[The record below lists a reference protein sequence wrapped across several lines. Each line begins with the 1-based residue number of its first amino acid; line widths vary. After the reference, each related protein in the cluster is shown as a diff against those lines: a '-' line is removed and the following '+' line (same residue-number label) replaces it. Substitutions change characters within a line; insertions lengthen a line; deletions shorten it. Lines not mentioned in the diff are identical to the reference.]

1 MSSNNDS
8 NTLIEN
14 ESEDRSK
21 NDEITSKAG
30 KLRQRWTR
38 SERCADRVDEQS
50 MELAPCTGCTGLD
63 RPDASMNLGEGD
75 EDDVDDVATKLIMED
90 PSYHR
95 DLLRDLLSVMRQVD
109 DAHAQTLLGMI
120 RADCSLAEIRL
131 FVDKTMKDVQDAGR
145 DGETIERLRDM
156 RTRVRI
162 ESGEPPFRPQVMD
175 IHYLCDQAPYKV
187 PAKPWTTVTDDD
199 ALVSHLI
206 SLYFTWDY
214 PFYAFVD
221 LQAFVRHMRD
231 GNVNSDLCSP
241 FLVNAMLAN
250 ACHYSQYSEA
260 YAIPGDVKTKGSDF
274 LAEAERHMHSYQLE
288 RGRNVRLASLQATLL
303 LYERYSMS
311 GDDNLGYTMLH
322 RAIEMAESLGIV
334 NGPDLDLDRLQMSEE
349 MRSSIKR
356 TAWGLFQVDTV
367 VHTNFRKPSK
377 ISRVCVQRIDRNEST
392 PSEQWTPYPTGKAPR
407 PSFLSQYFDE
417 ACRLSFIAR
426 DISHH
431 LYQDPRPEATQH
443 ERKKE
448 FFDKLEHWEAELP
461 DFFDPSTKP
470 PAHILLLRM
479 RYHAIMISL
488 SRDGFGVHTFFSKEE
503 GQSHTTVPASSQLP
517 PHLRDKASEQSLAS
531 ARAIAGLVRVH
542 REEYGIGR
550 THPFTTYAIMVALF
564 TMLDHAS
571 FDILDSD
578 FLALTSA
585 FSVIACRSQ
594 VGRNLFHIFRQSVRA
609 QDQEKRVLE
618 SDEVPEEIKELF
630 GRYPA
635 SQKPDKWDD
644 YVDGLDKLEGGEVQ
658 DTQSMDGMR
667 NYAASGVRDMLS
679 KYESLSLG
687 QDTM

>member
-1 MSSNNDS
+1 MSPSDNSNNDS
-8 NTLIEN
+8 HTLNEN
-14 ESEDRSK
+14 ETEDQSK
-21 NDEITSKAG
+21 NDGITSKAG
-30 KLRQRWTR
+30 KLIRDGTGRK
-38 SERCADRVDEQS
+38 S
-50 MELAPCTGCTGLD
+50 MDLAPCTSCTGLD
-63 RPDASMNLGEGD
+63 RPDAPLVMNPGN

-95 DLLRDLLSVMRQVD
+95 DLLRDMLNVMRLVD
-109 DAHAQTLLGMI
+109 DAHVQTLLGMI
-120 RADCSLAEIRL
+120 RSDCALEEMKH
-131 FVDKTMKDVQDAGR
+131 FVDKTLKDVQDAGR
-145 DGETIERLRDM
+145 DGETVERLQDM
-156 RTRVRI
+156 RMRVRI
-162 ESGEPPFRPQVMD
+162 ESGEPAFRPQVMD
-175 IHYLCDQAPYKV
+175 IHYLCDGVPYKV

-221 LQAFVRHMRD
+221 MRAFVQHMQDR
-231 GNVNSDLCSP
+231 NTNSDLCSP

-250 ACHYSQYSEA
+250 ACYSEA

-311 GDDNLGYTMLH
+311 GDDDLGYTMLN
-322 RAIEMAESLGIV
+322 RAIDMAESLGII
-334 NGPDLDLDRLQMSEE
+334 NGPDLDLDKLQMSEE

-377 ISRVCVQRIDRNEST
+377 IHHVCVERIDRDESQ
-392 PSEQWTPYPTGKAPR
+392 PSELWVPYPTGRTPR

-431 LYQDPRPEATQH
+431 LYQEPKTDATQH

-448 FFDKLEHWEAELP
+448 FYDKLQDWEAELP
-461 DFFDPSTKP
+461 DCFDPARKP
-470 PAHILLLRM
+470 PAHIILLRM

-488 SRDGFGVHTFFSKEE
+488 SRDGFGVHTFFSEEE
-503 GQSHTTVPASSQLP
+503 GKTQTTVPPSSQLP
-517 PHLRDKASEQSLAS
+517 PHLRDKATEQSLAS
-531 ARAIAGLVRVH
+531 ARAIAALVRIH

-609 QDQEKRVLE
+609 HDPEARVLQ
-618 SDEVPEEIKELF
+618 SDEAPEEIKELF
-630 GRYPA
+630 GRYPR

-644 YVDGLDKLEGGEVQ
+644 YEDGLDKLGEGEGRDAGSV
-658 DTQSMDGMR
+658 DGTRMR
-667 NYAASGVRDMLS
+667 NYAASGVRDMLK

-687 QDTM
+687 HDRK

>member
-1 MSSNNDS
+1 MSSNNNSNNDS
-8 NTLIEN
+8 HTLNEN
-14 ESEDRSK
+14 ETEDQSK
-21 NDEITSKAG
+21 NDGITSKA
-30 KLRQRWTR
+30 
-38 SERCADRVDEQS
+38 
-50 MELAPCTGCTGLD
+50 APCTGCTGLD
-63 RPDASMNLGEGD
+63 RPDASMEMNPGD

-90 PSYHR
+90 PSYNQDILK
-95 DLLRDLLSVMRQVD
+95 DLLNVMRLVD
-109 DAHAQTLLGMI
+109 DAHVQTLLGMI
-120 RADCSLAEIRL
+120 RSDCSLEEMKH
-131 FVDKTMKDVQDAGR
+131 FVDKTLKDVQAAGR
-145 DGETIERLRDM
+145 DGETVQRLQDM
-156 RTRVRI
+156 RMRVRI
-162 ESGEPPFRPQVMD
+162 ESGEPAFRPQVMD
-175 IHYLCDQAPYKV
+175 IHYLCDVAPYKV
-187 PAKPWTTVTDDD
+187 PAKPWTKVTDDD

-221 LQAFVRHMRD
+221 MRAFVQHMQD
-231 GNVNSDLCSP
+231 GNTNSDLCSP

-250 ACHYSQYSEA
+250 ACHYSQYSDA

-311 GDDNLGYTMLH
+311 GDDDLGYTMLH
-322 RAIEMAESLGIV
+322 RAIEMAESLGII
-334 NGPDLDLDRLQMSEE
+334 NGPDLDLDKMQMSEE

-377 ISRVCVQRIDRNEST
+377 IHRVCVKRIDRDESK
-392 PSEQWTPYPTGKAPR
+392 PSELWMPYPTGRPPR

-426 DISHH
+426 DVSHH
-431 LYQDPRPEATQH
+431 LYEDPKPDATQH

-448 FFDKLEHWEAELP
+448 FYDKLQGWEAELP
-461 DFFDPSTKP
+461 EFFEPASKP

-488 SRDGFGVHTFFSKEE
+488 SRDGFGVHTFFSEEE
-503 GQSHTTVPASSQLP
+503 GKTQTTVPPSSQLP
-517 PHLRDKASEQSLAS
+517 PNLRDKATEQSLVS
-531 ARAIAGLVRVH
+531 ARAIAALVRIH

-609 QDQEKRVLE
+609 HDQEARVLE
-618 SDEVPEEIKELF
+618 SDEAPEEIKELF
-630 GRYPA
+630 GRYPR
-635 SQKPDKWDD
+635 SQKPDKWDE
-644 YVDGLDKLEGGEVQ
+644 YEDGLDKLGEGEGRDVA
-658 DTQSMDGMR
+658 SVDGVRMR
-667 NYAASGVRDMLS
+667 NYAASGVHDMLR

-687 QDTM
+687 HDRT